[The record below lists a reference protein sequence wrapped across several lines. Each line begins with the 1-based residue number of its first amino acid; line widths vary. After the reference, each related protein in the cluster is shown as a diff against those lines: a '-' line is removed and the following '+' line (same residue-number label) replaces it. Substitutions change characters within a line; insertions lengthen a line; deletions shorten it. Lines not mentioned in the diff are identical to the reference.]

1 MPETVNYPL
10 IADVLQSIRNNPKHH
25 DQTAWVGA
33 KANTNAEINQFV
45 ISHKVI
51 KGQDLLVAEGSC
63 ETSACIAG
71 WALLLE
77 GYDAFSPVDVQ
88 HARRADTYYEK
99 FSSPEGPI
107 VDRFSVSGE
116 AAYLLRIHE
125 GADQI
130 FMDMDNKRAVAQL
143 MFVFEKGR
151 LPELDVYDEEDEFV
165 ADFDPSYDMECYD
178 RYVFNGQESDEF
190 RDEWYARFEETFPYS
205 PPLEEDHPG
214 PSVLQGE

>member
-25 DQTAWVGA
+25 DQTTWVGA
-33 KANTNAEINQFV
+33 EANTKAEINQFV
-45 ISHKVI
+45 ISHKVV

-63 ETSACIAG
+63 NTSACIAG

-77 GYDAFSPVDVQ
+77 GYEAFAPRDVDYSQ
-88 HARRADTYYEK
+88 RADTFYEK
-99 FSSPEGPI
+99 FSTPSGST
-107 VDRFSVSGE
+107 VDCFSVSEE
-116 AAYLLRIHE
+116 AAFLLRIYE

-151 LPELDVYDEEDEFV
+151 LPELEAFDEEGDLAE
-165 ADFDPSYDMECYD
+165 DFDPSDDMECYD

-190 RDEWYARFEETFPYS
+190 RDEWYARFEETFPYT
-205 PPLEEDHPG
+205 PPPEEETNG
-214 PSVLQGE
+214 

>member
-25 DQTAWVGA
+25 DQTSWVGA
-33 KANTNAEINQFV
+33 KADTKAEINQFV

-51 KGQDLLVAEGSC
+51 KGQDFLVAEGSC

-77 GYDAFSPVDVQ
+77 GYEAFSPGDVRY
-88 HARRADTYYEK
+88 APRLDTYYEK

-107 VDRFSVSGE
+107 VDSFSVSEE

-151 LPELDVYDEEDEFV
+151 LPQLDVYDEEDELV
-165 ADFDPSYDMECYD
+165 EDFDPSDDMECYD

-190 RDEWYARFEETFPYS
+190 RDEWYARFEETFPYN
-205 PPLEEDHPG
+205 PPPEEETSG
-214 PSVLQGE
+214 